1 MSIGINAATA
11 DFRERL
17 VALINQS
24 RLPCCVV
31 RGELTE
37 VRNTVRT
44 EEVRQIAAERETAQ
58 QEEEKETQGEEG

>member
-17 VALINQS
+17 VELINQS
-24 RLPCCVV
+24 GLPCCVV

-37 VRNTVRT
+37 VLNTVRT
-44 EEVRQIAAERETAQ
+44 EEVRQIAAEREAAQ